1 MTILTA
7 KNTPRVSYTATA
19 SQTAFTIPFE
29 FFTTNDIKVYNGT
42 SLLTYN
48 ASPSSAS
55 QYSITGTAS
64 SSDSAYEFGAGGTIT
79 LGSSGASAGDIIT
92 IIRDISIERTSD
104 FPTTGSFDVTSLN
117 TDLDKIY
124 AKLADIDQQS
134 DRSVK
139 LLDTD
144 SISATVTLP
153 AKASRASKVLTFN
166 SDGDAETS
174 IASTDVTTIAGIS
187 SDVTTVSGIA
197 SNVTTVAGNNSNVT
211 TVAGISSNVTTVAGI
226 SSDVTSVAGI
236 ASNVTTVAGK
246 ASLITSDFATDM
258 SLVTSDF
265 VTDMSLVTADFVS
278 DVNTLATSDIVTD
291 LNLLATSDFV
301 SDLNQLATTDFVSDL
316 NALEAIKAN
325 VNTVA
330 GISSNVTS
338 VADNSSNINL
348 VVSNASNINTVAG
361 GITNIN
367 TVATNLSSVNTFAN
381 QYRIGSSDPSSS
393 LDDGDL
399 FYNSSD
405 NLLKFYNGSAWVGI
419 SDASSLVTVAD
430 ESTDTSCNVLF
441 TTGATGNL
449 APKSGTNL
457 TFNSSSGALTATS
470 FVGALTGNV
479 TGNTSGSSGSCT
491 GNAATATALET
502 ARNIGGVSFD
512 GTGNID
518 LAGVN
523 TAGNQN
529 TSGTAAGLSATLGV
543 SSGGT
548 GATSLTANGAL
559 IGNGTGAITA
569 VDMSTKGHLLAGDGS
584 GNPSALSVGT
594 NNYVL
599 TADSSEATG
608 LKWAAAAAAGATGAG
623 GDEVFVE
630 NERVVTTNYTLS
642 TGKSAMCVGPLTINS
657 GVTVSIPS
665 GERLVIL

>member
-1 MTILTA
+1 MTIVTA
-7 KNTPRVSYTATA
+7 KNTPRVSYTAT
-19 SQTAFTIPFE
+19 SNQTAFTIPFE
-29 FFTTNDIKVYNGT
+29 FFSTNDIKVYNGT

-48 ASPSSAS
+48 ASPSSTS
-55 QYSITGTAS
+55 QYSVTGTAS
-64 SSDSAYEFGAGGTIT
+64 ASDSAFEFGAGGTIT
-79 LGSSGASAGDIIT
+79 LGSTGASNGDIIT
-92 IIRDISIERTSD
+92 IIRDITIERTSD
-104 FPTTGSFDVTSLN
+104 FPTTGSFDITSLN
-117 TDLDKIY
+117 TDLDKVY
-124 AKLADIDQQS
+124 AKLADIDTQS

-144 SISATVTLP
+144 SIASTVTLP
-153 AKASRASKVLTFN
+153 AKASRASKVMTFT
-166 SDGDAETS
+166 SDGNVETTINS
-174 IASTDVTTIAGIS
+174 VDVTTIAGIA

-197 SNVTTVAGNNSNVT
+197 SNVTSVVSNASNINTVAGAISNVN
-211 TVAGISSNVTTVAGI
+211 TVAGISS
-226 SSDVTSVAGI
+226 SVTSVAG
-236 ASNVTTVAGK
+236 V
-246 ASLITSDFATDM
+246 ASLITSDF
-258 SLVTSDF
+258 
-265 VTDMSLVTADFVS
+265 VS
-278 DVNTLATSDIVTD
+278 DLNTLATTDIVND

-301 SDLNQLATTDFVSDL
+301 SDLNSLATSDFVSDL

-325 VNTVA
+325 VTTVA

-338 VADNSSNINL
+338 VAGNSSNINSA
-348 VVSNASNINTVAG
+348 VSNASNINTVAG

-367 TVATNLSSVNTFAN
+367 TVASNLSSVNSFASI
-381 QYRIGSSDPSSS
+381 YRIGSSDPSSS
-393 LDDGDL
+393 LDEGDL
-399 FYNSSD
+399 FYNSDS
-405 NLLKFYNGSAWVGI
+405 NLLKFYNGSAWVSI

-457 TFNSSSGALTATS
+457 TFNSNTGALTATS
-470 FVGALTGNV
+470 FVGNV
-479 TGNTSGSSGSCT
+479 TGNVSGSSGSTT
-491 GNAATATALET
+491 GNSATATALAT

-512 GTGNID
+512 GTGDIT
-518 LAGVN
+518 LPGVN
-523 TAGNQN
+523 SSGSQN
-529 TSGTAAGLSATLGV
+529 TSGTAAGLSSTLGV

-559 IGNGTGAITA
+559 IGNGTGAVTS

-584 GNPSALSVGT
+584 GNPSTLAVGT
-594 NNYVL
+594 NTHVL

-642 TGKSAMCVGPLTINS
+642 TNKSAMCVGPLTINT
-657 GVTVSIPS
+657 GVTVTIPS

>member
-7 KNTPRVSYTATA
+7 KNTPRVTYTATGG
-19 SQTAFTIPFE
+19 QTAFTITFE
-29 FFTTNDIKVYNGT
+29 FFTVNDIKVYNGT

-48 ASPSSAS
+48 ASPGSAS

-64 SSDSAYEFGAGGTIT
+64 ASDSAFEFGAGGTIT
-79 LGSSGASAGDIIT
+79 LGGSGATNGDIIT
-92 IIRDISIERTSD
+92 IIRDIAIERTSD
-104 FPTTGSFDVTSLN
+104 FPVSGTFDVTSLN
-117 TDLDKIY
+117 TDLDKVY

-144 SISATVTLP
+144 SIAATVALP
-153 AKASRASKVLTFN
+153 AKATRASKVLTFD
-166 SDGDAETS
+166 SDGDVQTT
-174 IASTDVTTIAGIS
+174 IAATDVTTIAGIS

-197 SNVTTVAGNNSNVT
+197 SNVTSVAGISSNVT
-211 TVAGISSNVTTVAGI
+211 TVAGVASNVTTVAGI

-246 ASLITSDFATDM
+246 ASLITSDFSAGM

-278 DVNTLATSDIVTD
+278 DVNTLATTDIVND

-301 SDLNQLATTDFVSDL
+301 SDLNTLATSDFVSDL

-325 VNTVA
+325 VT
-330 GISSNVTS
+330 T
-338 VADNSSNINL
+338 VADNISDVNNF
-348 VVSNASNINTVAG
+348 ASV
-361 GITNIN
+361 
-367 TVATNLSSVNTFAN
+367 
-381 QYRIGSSDPSSS
+381 YRIGSSDPSSS
-393 LDDGDL
+393 LDEGDL
-399 FYNSSD
+399 FYNSTS
-405 NLLKFYNGSAWVGI
+405 NLLKFYNGSSWVSI
-419 SDASSLVTVAD
+419 SDASSLITVAD
-430 ESTDTSCNVLF
+430 ESSDTTCNVLF
-441 TTGATGNL
+441 TTAATGNL

-470 FVGALTGNV
+470 FVGDVTGNV
-479 TGNTSGSSGSCT
+479 SGSSGSTT
-491 GNAATATALET
+491 GNAATATALQT

-518 LAGVN
+518 LPGVN
-523 TAGNQN
+523 SAGNQN
-529 TSGTAAGLSATLGV
+529 TSGTAAGLSATLAVG
-543 SSGGT
+543 SGGT
-548 GATSLTANGAL
+548 GATSLTANGVL
-559 IGNGTGAITA
+559 IGNGTSAVTA
-569 VDMSTKGHLLAGDGS
+569 VDMSTKGSLLSGDGS
-584 GNPSALSVGT
+584 GNPQTLGVGT
-594 NNYVL
+594 NDFVL
-599 TADSSEATG
+599 TADSSTATG

-630 NERVVTTNYTLS
+630 NERTVTTSYTLS

-657 GVTVSIPS
+657 GVTVTIPS

>member
-7 KNTPRVSYTATA
+7 KNTPRVSYTAT
-19 SQTAFTIPFE
+19 SNQTAFTIPFE
-29 FFTTNDIKVYNGT
+29 FFSTNDIKVYNGT

-48 ASPSSAS
+48 ASPSSTS
-55 QYSITGTAS
+55 QYSVTGTAS
-64 SSDSAYEFGAGGTIT
+64 ASDSAFEFGAGGTIT
-79 LGSSGASAGDIIT
+79 LGSTGASNGDIIT

-104 FPTTGSFDVTSLN
+104 FPTTGSFDITSLN
-117 TDLDKIY
+117 TDLDKVY

-144 SISATVTLP
+144 SIAATVTLP
-153 AKASRASKVLTFN
+153 AKATRASKVLTFD
-166 SDGDAETS
+166 SDGDVQTT
-174 IASTDVTTIAGIS
+174 IAATDVTTIAGIA

-197 SNVTTVAGNNSNVT
+197 SNVTSVVSNASNINTVAGAISNVN
-211 TVAGISSNVTTVAGI
+211 TVAGISSSV
-226 SSDVTSVAGI
+226 SSVAG
-236 ASNVTTVAGK
+236 V
-246 ASLITSDFATDM
+246 ASLITSDF
-258 SLVTSDF
+258 
-265 VTDMSLVTADFVS
+265 VS
-278 DVNTLATSDIVTD
+278 DLNTLATTDIVND

-301 SDLNQLATTDFVSDL
+301 SDLNSLATSDFVSDL

-325 VNTVA
+325 VTTVA

-338 VADNSSNINL
+338 VAGNSSNINSA
-348 VVSNASNINTVAG
+348 VSNASNINTVAG

-367 TVATNLSSVNTFAN
+367 TVASNLSSVNDFASI
-381 QYRIGSSDPSSS
+381 YRIGSSDPSSS
-393 LDDGDL
+393 LDEGDL
-399 FYNSSD
+399 FYNSDS
-405 NLLKFYNGSAWVGI
+405 NLLKFYNGSAWVSI

-430 ESTDTSCNVLF
+430 ESTDTSCNVIF

-457 TFNSSSGALTATS
+457 TFNSNTGALTATS
-470 FVGALTGNV
+470 FVGNV
-479 TGNTSGSSGSCT
+479 TGNVSGSSGSTT
-491 GNAATATALET
+491 GNSATATALAT

-512 GTGNID
+512 GTGDIT
-518 LAGVN
+518 LPGVN
-523 TAGNQN
+523 SSGSQN
-529 TSGTAAGLSATLGV
+529 TSGTAAGLSSTLGV

-559 IGNGTGAITA
+559 IGNGTGAVTS

-584 GNPSALSVGT
+584 GNPSTLSVGT
-594 NNYVL
+594 NTHVL
-599 TADSSEATG
+599 TADSSTATG

-642 TGKSAMCVGPLTINS
+642 TGKSAMCVGPLTINT
-657 GVTVSIPS
+657 GVTVTIPS

>member
-7 KNTPRVSYTATA
+7 KNTPRVSYTAT
-19 SQTAFTIPFE
+19 SNQTAFTIPFE
-29 FFTTNDIKVYNGT
+29 FFSTNDIKVYNGT

-48 ASPSSAS
+48 ASPSSTS
-55 QYSITGTAS
+55 QYSVTGTAS
-64 SSDSAYEFGAGGTIT
+64 ASDSAFEFGAGGTIT
-79 LGSSGASAGDIIT
+79 LGSTGASNGDIIT

-104 FPTTGSFDVTSLN
+104 FPTTGSFDITSLN
-117 TDLDKIY
+117 TDLDKVY

-144 SISATVTLP
+144 SIAATVTLP
-153 AKASRASKVLTFN
+153 AKATRASKVLTFD
-166 SDGDAETS
+166 SDGDVQTT
-174 IASTDVTTIAGIS
+174 IAATDVTTIAGIA

-197 SNVTTVAGNNSNVT
+197 SNVTSVVSNASNINTVAGAISNVN
-211 TVAGISSNVTTVAGI
+211 TVAGISSSV
-226 SSDVTSVAGI
+226 SSVAG
-236 ASNVTTVAGK
+236 V
-246 ASLITSDFATDM
+246 ASLITSDF
-258 SLVTSDF
+258 
-265 VTDMSLVTADFVS
+265 VS
-278 DVNTLATSDIVTD
+278 DLNTLATTDIVND

-301 SDLNQLATTDFVSDL
+301 SDLNSLATSDFVSDL

-325 VNTVA
+325 VTTVA

-338 VADNSSNINL
+338 VAGNSSNINSA
-348 VVSNASNINTVAG
+348 VSNASNINTVAG

-367 TVATNLSSVNTFAN
+367 TVASNLSSVNDFASI
-381 QYRIGSSDPSSS
+381 YRIGSSDPSSS
-393 LDDGDL
+393 LDEGDL
-399 FYNSSD
+399 FYNSDS
-405 NLLKFYNGSAWVGI
+405 NLLKFYNGSAWVSI

-430 ESTDTSCNVLF
+430 ESTDTSCNVIF

-457 TFNSSSGALTATS
+457 TFNSNTGALTATS
-470 FVGALTGNV
+470 FVGNV
-479 TGNTSGSSGSCT
+479 TGNVSGSSGSTT
-491 GNAATATALET
+491 GNSATATALAT

-512 GTGNID
+512 GTGDIT
-518 LAGVN
+518 LPGVN
-523 TAGNQN
+523 SSGSQN
-529 TSGTAAGLSATLGV
+529 TSGTAAGLSSTLGV

-559 IGNGTGAITA
+559 IGNGTGAVTS

-584 GNPSALSVGT
+584 GNPSTLAVGT
-594 NNYVL
+594 NTHVL

-642 TGKSAMCVGPLTINS
+642 TNKSAMCVGPLTINT
-657 GVTVSIPS
+657 GVTVTIPS
-665 GERLVIL
+665 GERLVILWHVKSTAMLVQVLRCHLTLHKR

>member
-1 MTILTA
+1 MTIVTA
-7 KNTPRVSYTATA
+7 KNTPRATYTAT
-19 SQTAFTIPFE
+19 SNQTAFTIPFE
-29 FFTTNDIKVYNGT
+29 FFSTSDIKVYNGT

-48 ASPSSAS
+48 ASPSSTS
-55 QYSITGTAS
+55 QYSVTGTAS
-64 SSDSAYEFGAGGTIT
+64 ASDSAFEFGAGGTVT
-79 LGSSGASAGDIIT
+79 LGSTGASNGDIIT
-92 IIRDISIERTSD
+92 IIRDIAIERTSD
-104 FPTTGSFDVTSLN
+104 FPTTGSFDITSLN
-117 TDLDKIY
+117 TDLDKVY

-144 SISATVTLP
+144 SIAATVTLP
-153 AKASRASKVLTFN
+153 AKATRASKVLTFD
-166 SDGDAETS
+166 SDGDVQTT
-174 IASTDVTTIAGIS
+174 IAATDVTTIAGIA

-197 SNVTTVAGNNSNVT
+197 SNVTSVVSNASNINTVAGAISNVN
-211 TVAGISSNVTTVAGI
+211 TVAGISS
-226 SSDVTSVAGI
+226 SVTSVAG
-236 ASNVTTVAGK
+236 V
-246 ASLITSDFATDM
+246 ASLITSDF
-258 SLVTSDF
+258 
-265 VTDMSLVTADFVS
+265 VS
-278 DVNTLATSDIVTD
+278 DLNTLATTDIVSD

-301 SDLNQLATTDFVSDL
+301 SDLNQLATSDFVSDL

-330 GISSNVTS
+330 GISSDVTS
-338 VADNSSNINL
+338 AAGNSSNINSA
-348 VVSNASNINTVAG
+348 VSNASNINTVAG

-367 TVATNLSSVNTFAN
+367 TVASNLSSVNSFASI
-381 QYRIGSSDPSSS
+381 YRIGSSDPSSS
-393 LDDGDL
+393 LDEGDL
-399 FYNSSD
+399 FYNSDS
-405 NLLKFYNGSAWVGI
+405 NLLKFYNGSAWVSI
-419 SDASSLVTVAD
+419 SDASSLITVAD

-479 TGNTSGSSGSCT
+479 TGNVSGSSGSTT

-559 IGNGTGAITA
+559 IGNGTGAVTA

-584 GNPSALSVGT
+584 GNPSTLSVGT
-594 NNYVL
+594 NTHVL

-642 TGKSAMCVGPLTINS
+642 TNKSAMCVGPLTINT
-657 GVTVSIPS
+657 GVTVTIPS

>member
-7 KNTPRVSYTATA
+7 KNTPRVSYTAT
-19 SQTAFTIPFE
+19 SNQTAFTIPFE
-29 FFTTNDIKVYNGT
+29 FFSTNDIKVYNGT

-48 ASPSSAS
+48 ASPSSTS
-55 QYSITGTAS
+55 QYSVTGTAS
-64 SSDSAYEFGAGGTIT
+64 ASDSAFEFGAGGTIT
-79 LGSSGASAGDIIT
+79 LGSTGASNGDIIT

-104 FPTTGSFDVTSLN
+104 FPTTGSFDITSLN
-117 TDLDKIY
+117 TDLDKVY

-144 SISATVTLP
+144 SIAATVTLP
-153 AKASRASKVLTFN
+153 AKATRASKVLTFD
-166 SDGDAETS
+166 SDGDVQTT
-174 IASTDVTTIAGIS
+174 IAATDVTTIAGIA

-197 SNVTTVAGNNSNVT
+197 SNVTSVVSNASNINTVAGAISNVN
-211 TVAGISSNVTTVAGI
+211 TVAGISSSV
-226 SSDVTSVAGI
+226 SSVAG
-236 ASNVTTVAGK
+236 V
-246 ASLITSDFATDM
+246 ASLITSDF
-258 SLVTSDF
+258 
-265 VTDMSLVTADFVS
+265 VS
-278 DVNTLATSDIVTD
+278 DLNTLATTDIVND

-301 SDLNQLATTDFVSDL
+301 SDLNSLATSDFVSDL

-325 VNTVA
+325 VTTVA

-338 VADNSSNINL
+338 VAGNSSNINSA
-348 VVSNASNINTVAG
+348 VSNASNINTVAG

-367 TVATNLSSVNTFAN
+367 TVASNLSSVNDFASI
-381 QYRIGSSDPSSS
+381 YRIGSSDPSSS
-393 LDDGDL
+393 LDEGDL
-399 FYNSSD
+399 FYNSDS
-405 NLLKFYNGSAWVGI
+405 NLLKFYNGSAWVSI

-430 ESTDTSCNVLF
+430 ESTDTSCNVIF

-457 TFNSSSGALTATS
+457 TFNSNTGALTATS
-470 FVGALTGNV
+470 FVGNV
-479 TGNTSGSSGSCT
+479 TGNVSGSSGSTT
-491 GNAATATALET
+491 GNSATATALAT

-512 GTGNID
+512 GTGDIT
-518 LAGVN
+518 LPGVN
-523 TAGNQN
+523 SSGSQN
-529 TSGTAAGLSATLGV
+529 TSGTAAGLSSTLGV

-559 IGNGTGAITA
+559 IGNGTGAVTS

-584 GNPSALSVGT
+584 GNPSTLSVGT
-594 NNYVL
+594 NTHVL
-599 TADSSEATG
+599 TADSSTATG

-642 TGKSAMCVGPLTINS
+642 TNKSAMCVGPLTINT
-657 GVTVSIPS
+657 GVTVTIPS

>member
-7 KNTPRVSYTATA
+7 KNTPRVSYTAT
-19 SQTAFTIPFE
+19 SNQTAFTIPFE
-29 FFTTNDIKVYNGT
+29 FFSTNDIKVYNGT

-48 ASPSSAS
+48 ASPSSTS
-55 QYSITGTAS
+55 QYSVTGTAS
-64 SSDSAYEFGAGGTIT
+64 ASDSAFEFGAGGTIT
-79 LGSSGASAGDIIT
+79 LGSTGASNGDIIT

-104 FPTTGSFDVTSLN
+104 FPTTGSFDITSLN
-117 TDLDKIY
+117 TDLDKVY

-144 SISATVTLP
+144 SIAATVTLP
-153 AKASRASKVLTFN
+153 AKATRASKVLTFD
-166 SDGDAETS
+166 SDGDVQTT
-174 IASTDVTTIAGIS
+174 IAATDVTTIAGIA

-197 SNVTTVAGNNSNVT
+197 SNVTSVVSNASNINTVAGAISNVN
-211 TVAGISSNVTTVAGI
+211 TVAGISSSV
-226 SSDVTSVAGI
+226 SSVAG
-236 ASNVTTVAGK
+236 V
-246 ASLITSDFATDM
+246 ASLITSDF
-258 SLVTSDF
+258 
-265 VTDMSLVTADFVS
+265 VS
-278 DVNTLATSDIVTD
+278 DLNTLATTDIVND

-301 SDLNQLATTDFVSDL
+301 SDLNSLATSDFVSDL

-325 VNTVA
+325 VTTVA

-338 VADNSSNINL
+338 VAGNSSNINSA
-348 VVSNASNINTVAG
+348 VSNARNINTVAG

-367 TVATNLSSVNTFAN
+367 TVASNLSSVNDFASI
-381 QYRIGSSDPSSS
+381 YRIGSSDPSSS
-393 LDDGDL
+393 LDEGDL
-399 FYNSSD
+399 FYNSDS
-405 NLLKFYNGSAWVGI
+405 NLLKFYNGSAWVSI

-430 ESTDTSCNVLF
+430 ESTDTSCNILF

-457 TFNSSSGALTATS
+457 TFNSNTGALTATS
-470 FVGALTGNV
+470 FVGNV
-479 TGNTSGSSGSCT
+479 TGNVSGSSGSTT
-491 GNAATATALET
+491 GNSATATALAT

-512 GTGNID
+512 GTGDIT
-518 LAGVN
+518 LPGVN
-523 TAGNQN
+523 SSGSQN
-529 TSGTAAGLSATLGV
+529 TSGTAAGLSSTLGV

-559 IGNGTGAITA
+559 IGNGTGAVTS

-584 GNPSALSVGT
+584 GNPSTLSVGT
-594 NNYVL
+594 NTHVL
-599 TADSSEATG
+599 TADSSTATG

-642 TGKSAMCVGPLTINS
+642 TGKSAMCVGPLTINT
-657 GVTVSIPS
+657 GVTVTIPS

>member
-7 KNTPRVSYTATA
+7 KNTPRVSYTAT
-19 SQTAFTIPFE
+19 SNQTAFTIPFE
-29 FFTTNDIKVYNGT
+29 FFSTNDIKVYNGT

-48 ASPSSAS
+48 ASPSSTS
-55 QYSITGTAS
+55 QYSVTGTAS
-64 SSDSAYEFGAGGTIT
+64 ASDSAFEFGAGGTIT
-79 LGSSGASAGDIIT
+79 LGSTGASNGDIIT

-104 FPTTGSFDVTSLN
+104 FPTTGSFDITSLN
-117 TDLDKIY
+117 TDLDKVY

-144 SISATVTLP
+144 SIAATVTLP
-153 AKASRASKVLTFN
+153 AKATRASKVLTFD
-166 SDGDAETS
+166 SDGDVQTT
-174 IASTDVTTIAGIS
+174 IAATDVTTIAGIA

-197 SNVTTVAGNNSNVT
+197 SNVTSVVSNASNINTVAGAISNVN
-211 TVAGISSNVTTVAGI
+211 TVAGISSSV
-226 SSDVTSVAGI
+226 SSVAG
-236 ASNVTTVAGK
+236 V
-246 ASLITSDFATDM
+246 ASLITSDF
-258 SLVTSDF
+258 
-265 VTDMSLVTADFVS
+265 VS
-278 DVNTLATSDIVTD
+278 DLNTLATTDIVND

-301 SDLNQLATTDFVSDL
+301 SDLNSLATSDFVSDL

-325 VNTVA
+325 VTTVA

-338 VADNSSNINL
+338 VAGNSSNINSA
-348 VVSNASNINTVAG
+348 VSNASNINTVAG

-367 TVATNLSSVNTFAN
+367 TVASNLSSVNDFASI
-381 QYRIGSSDPSSS
+381 YRIGSSDPSSS
-393 LDDGDL
+393 LDEGDL
-399 FYNSSD
+399 FYNSDS
-405 NLLKFYNGSAWVGI
+405 NLLKFYNGSAWVSI

-430 ESTDTSCNVLF
+430 ESTDTSCNVIF

-457 TFNSSSGALTATS
+457 TFNSNTGALTATS
-470 FVGALTGNV
+470 FVGNV
-479 TGNTSGSSGSCT
+479 TGNVSGSSGSTT
-491 GNAATATALET
+491 GNSATATALAT

-512 GTGNID
+512 GTGDIT
-518 LAGVN
+518 LPGVN
-523 TAGNQN
+523 SSGSQN
-529 TSGTAAGLSATLGV
+529 TSGTAAGLSSTLGV

-559 IGNGTGAITA
+559 IGNGTGAVTS

-584 GNPSALSVGT
+584 GNPSTLAVGT
-594 NNYVL
+594 NTHVL

-642 TGKSAMCVGPLTINS
+642 TNKSAMCVGPLTINT
-657 GVTVSIPS
+657 GVTVTIPS